1 MADSDRARSNDVSA
15 SAASPHHFE
24 IDASIVF
31 QLGEDLITD
40 VVQAVVELVK
50 NSYDADADYAT
61 IAVVTGAPNKY
72 TDTFFPDAKGYV
84 VVEDNGIGMDEETIR
99 RGWLTISNSLKRE
112 MKRKRETTPLKHRT
126 PLGDKG
132 LGRLGVQRV
141 GYNVE
146 IFTKP
151 KHGSTRFH
159 VGWSWKDFV

>member
-1 MADSDRARSNDVSA
+1 MVDSDRARSDETNQRSGTGR
-15 SAASPHHFE
+15 PHRFD

-50 NSYDADADYAT
+50 NSYDADADYAKIT
-61 IAVVTGAPNKY
+61 VI
-72 TDTFFPDAKGYV
+72 TDMSNEYPKTFFPDAKGYV
-84 VVEDNGIGMDEETIR
+84 VVEDNGVGMDEDTIE

-132 LGRLGVQRV
+132 L
-141 GYNVE
+141 
-146 IFTKP
+146 
-151 KHGSTRFH
+151 
-159 VGWSWKDFV
+159 